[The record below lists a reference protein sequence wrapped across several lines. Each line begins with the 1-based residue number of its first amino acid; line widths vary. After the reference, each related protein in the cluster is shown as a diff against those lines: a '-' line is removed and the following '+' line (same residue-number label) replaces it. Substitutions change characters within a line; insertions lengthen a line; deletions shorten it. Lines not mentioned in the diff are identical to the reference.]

1 MTAADFLQLIILNL
15 TGMIKP
21 DIEIE
26 DLVRDYPFSVRYL
39 MEHGIK
45 CIACGEPVWGTL
57 AEAAKEKG
65 YGNDDI
71 LRFVNEMNEIAEKES
86 DTTQDSKLP
95 KIDTGKLGL

>member
-1 MTAADFLQLIILNL
+1 
-15 TGMIKP
+15 MIKP

-65 YGNDDI
+65 YGDDDI
-71 LRFVNEMNEIAEKES
+71 LRFVHEMNEMAVKGS
-86 DTTQDSKLP
+86 DTDQDRMLP
-95 KIDTGKLGL
+95 KIDAGKLGL